1 MNRLQHETS
10 PYLLQHKDNPVDWY
24 PWGEEAINKAKELD
38 KPILLSI
45 GYSACHWC
53 HVMAHESFENKQIAQ
68 IMNEYFVNIKI
79 DREERPDV
87 DSLYM
92 NYVQLTTGSGGWPL
106 TVFLTPDLIPFYGGT
121 YFPPTERYG
130 RPGFPRILES
140 IASIYSTKKK
150 EIENQS
156 IEIINELENMNRI
169 ASAPGSLTLKHFDDA
184 FLNIYNS
191 YDKKSG
197 GFGSAPKFPASMTL
211 LFMIDYYSQT
221 KNGLVLEAV
230 ENSLIQMARGG
241 IYDQLAG
248 GFHRYSTDAE
258 WLVPHFEKMLYDN
271 ALLARPYLKTYQV
284 TKNDFYLRIAEETLQ
299 YMMREMLHK
308 DGGFFSAQD
317 ADSEGEE
324 GKYFVWGYD
333 EVKSIL
339 NAQEFNLAKEVWGI
353 TQEGNFESMNILTNK
368 RDIKELAGEFK
379 IAEKELL
386 TEIEKIKRKLLSV
399 RERRVKPGLDD
410 KILVNWNGLAISSFA
425 IAYGVTGKL
434 EYLNTALNAAEFIW
448 TECLTGDVL
457 YRTWKNGIAKIQG
470 FLDDYAFLIES
481 FILLYQNTFNEKWLT
496 RAEKLNTLM
505 LEKFYDK
512 SKEEFFSTEKDNN
525 ELFIRVKDIY
535 DNAIPAG
542 ASVAVYNLLK
552 LSFYMNNEDYKK
564 IAVSYLEKMS
574 SIIIKH
580 PLSFSYLLT
589 AGYFH
594 VNIPNEI
601 ALIYTSENEKKKFIK
616 ELNEEYYPFLLLAGR
631 FESESSSLEI
641 LQGKN
646 LLENSRITIYVCR
659 NYSCRK
665 PVTLFSEMLELIPRL
680 RSG

>member
-1 MNRLQHETS
+1 MNRLQYETS

-53 HVMAHESFENKQIAQ
+53 HVMAHESFENKQIAE
-68 IMNEYFVNIKI
+68 IMNEHFVNIKI

-121 YFPPTERYG
+121 YFPPEERYG

-140 IASIYSTKKK
+140 IASVYSTKKK

-156 IEIINELENMNRI
+156 EEIIKELENMNMI
-169 ASAPGSLTLKHFDDA
+169 ASAHVSLSQKHFDNA

-197 GFGSAPKFPASMTL
+197 GFGSAPKFPASMTI
-211 LFMIDYYSQT
+211 LFMIDYYSVT
-221 KNGLVLEAV
+221 KNELVLEAV
-230 ENSLIQMARGG
+230 ENSLQQMARGG
-241 IYDQLAG
+241 MYDQLAG

-271 ALLARPYLKTYQV
+271 SLLVRPYLKTYQI
-284 TKNDFYLRIAEETLQ
+284 TKNDFYRRIAEETLQ
-299 YMMREMLHK
+299 YMIREMLHK

-324 GKYFVWGYD
+324 GKYFVWSYD

-339 NAQEFNLAKEVWGI
+339 NAQEFNLAKVIWGI
-353 TQEGNFESMNILTNK
+353 TQEGNFEQMNILTNK
-368 RDIKELAGEFK
+368 TNFQDLSGEFK
-379 IAEKELL
+379 ISEQELI
-386 TEIEKIKRKLLSV
+386 TEIEKIKRKLLAV
-399 RERRVKPGLDD
+399 REKRVKPGLDD
-410 KILVNWNGLAISSFA
+410 KILVSCNGLAISSFA
-425 IAYGVTGKL
+425 LAYGMTGKM
-434 EYLNTALNAAEFIW
+434 EYLNTALSAAEFIW
-448 TECLTGDVL
+448 TECFVDEVL
-457 YRTWKNGIAKIQG
+457 YRTWKNGKAKIHG
-470 FLDDYAFLIES
+470 FLDDYSFLIES
-481 FILLYQNTFNEKWLT
+481 FILLYQHTFNEKWLT
-496 RAEKLNTLM
+496 RAEKLNVRM
-505 LEKFYDK
+505 LEKFYDE
-512 SKEEFFSTEKDNN
+512 SKEEFYTTDKDNK
-525 ELFIRVKDIY
+525 ELIIRIKDIY

-542 ASVAVYNLLK
+542 ASVAVFNLLK
-552 LSFYMNNEDYKK
+552 LSFYLNNEVYEK
-564 IAVSYLEKMS
+564 IAASYLEKMS

-589 AGYFH
+589 AGYYS
-594 VNIPNEI
+594 VNHPLEI
-601 ALIYTSENEKKKFIK
+601 ALIYTSENDKKKFLK
-616 ELNEEYYPFLLLAGR
+616 ELNEEYYPFLLLAGK
-631 FESESSSLEI
+631 FDSEASSLEI
-641 LQGKN
+641 MKSKN
-646 LLENSRITIYVCR
+646 LMENSRVTIYLCE

-665 PVTLFSEMLELIPRL
+665 PVTLFSEMLELFPKL
-680 RSG
+680 S